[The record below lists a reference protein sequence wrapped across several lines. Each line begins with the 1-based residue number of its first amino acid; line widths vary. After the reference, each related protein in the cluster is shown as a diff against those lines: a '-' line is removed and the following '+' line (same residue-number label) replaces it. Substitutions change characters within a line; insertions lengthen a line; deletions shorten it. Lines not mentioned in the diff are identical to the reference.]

1 MKINSEEI
9 KDTKP
14 KSETKKNTKK
24 EDVKKTEPKVETSG
38 IKVIKD
44 VEFMEAY
51 PSYDEVYLTDKGGV
65 FVSQTS
71 ETTKKITRK

>member
-1 MKINSEEI
+1 MKVNSEEI

-51 PSYDEVYLTDKGGV
+51 PSYNEVYLTDKGGV